1 MIFSDLCSKLQE
13 VKLMNDHPP
22 VDRVLAITKETLI
35 KRWPLPPERLLE
47 DEKILVSPCYI
58 RLDSFSEEELRG
70 ENWNGHIKVTFPIPE
85 GYTTWYVERKD
96 CGIELFTVY
105 KIKNN
110 SPRGGLRSREKPNF
124 SRSDDSPTV
133 RSFYEII
140 QGRK

>member
-1 MIFSDLCSKLQE
+1 
-13 VKLMNDHPP
+13 MNDHPP

-47 DEKILVSPCYI
+47 DEKIWVSPCSI

-96 CGIELFTVY
+96 CRIGLFTVS
-105 KIKNN
+105 KIENEDLM
-110 SPRGGLRSREKPNF
+110 GGGNFRSAERPNF
-124 SRSDDSPTV
+124 SRSENSPPV
-133 RSFYEII
+133 QNFHEII
-140 QGRK
+140 RGGQSG

>member
-1 MIFSDLCSKLQE
+1 
-13 VKLMNDHPP
+13 MNDHPP
-22 VDRVLAITKETLI
+22 VNRLLAITKETLI

-47 DEKILVSPCYI
+47 DEKILVSPCSI

-96 CGIELFTVY
+96 CRIELFTVS
-105 KIKNN
+105 KIENEDLIGRDN
-110 SPRGGLRSREKPNF
+110 WTSDERPNF
-124 SRSDDSPTV
+124 SRSEDSPTV

-140 QGRK
+140 QGGQSG